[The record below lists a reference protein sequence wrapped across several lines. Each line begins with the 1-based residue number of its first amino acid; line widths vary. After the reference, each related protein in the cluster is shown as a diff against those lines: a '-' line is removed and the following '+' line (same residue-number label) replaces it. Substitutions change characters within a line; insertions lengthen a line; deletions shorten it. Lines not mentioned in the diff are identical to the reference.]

1 MRPSN
6 NLKNKIPPDIVG
18 SSASVD
24 ESLDIQ
30 LFQTT
35 TGIQLG
41 PDVFAKSRL
50 VLTFQPIRKLQEYC
64 AAWD

>member
-1 MRPSN
+1 MRPFN

-18 SSASVD
+18 SSASMD

-30 LFQTT
+30 IFQTT

-41 PDVFAKSRL
+41 PDAFAKSRL
-50 VLTFQPIRKLQEYC
+50 VLAFQSIWKLQEYC
-64 AAWD
+64 AA